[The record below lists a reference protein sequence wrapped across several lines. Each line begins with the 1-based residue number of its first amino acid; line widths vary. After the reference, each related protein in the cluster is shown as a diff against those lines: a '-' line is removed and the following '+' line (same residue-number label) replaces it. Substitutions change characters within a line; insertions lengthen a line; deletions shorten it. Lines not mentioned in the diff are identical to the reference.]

1 MAAKLYF
8 FPDLT
13 FSQPNLSR
21 MVSKD
26 AENLGEQSQAFEGL
40 FGGETCKSGAVIS
53 SNAWQPTGF

>member
-1 MAAKLYF
+1 MATKLYF

-26 AENLGEQSQAFEGL
+26 AENLGEL
-40 FGGETCKSGAVIS
+40 GE
-53 SNAWQPTGF
+53 